1 MSAPLP
7 RLFSLDLIRGFVA
20 VGRRMSITLAADD
33 LCVTQSA
40 VSRQIRTLED
50 MLGAKLLT
58 RGHRSI
64 AFTPEGDRLFRSA
77 NSAIQQLQDAVRE
90 ISVNSARQPVTITS
104 TIGIAGLWLLPRL
117 RRFQQ
122 DHPDVDVRIS
132 ATDRVEDLRGEGIDL
147 AIRYCTRETASEGA
161 VRLFGETVAPVA
173 HPALAFAALDSPDI
187 LERHCLLEFDN
198 PHFPWLRWQE
208 WLASQG
214 WGAIK
219 PKSTLRFNQYDQVIS
234 AAIAGQGIALGRLKL
249 LCAMLSDGRLRELTG
264 LRAGPATTHA
274 YWLIQARA
282 TPRPDVLTTAR
293 WIVLQ
298 AEASESDR
306 DVQPGAP
313 RNRTHSAPGLAVRT
327 LGSPEGRGDPR
338 SRPRA

>member
-1 MSAPLP
+1 MSPPLP

-50 MLGAKLLT
+50 MLGVKLLT

-77 NSAIQQLQDAVRE
+77 NGAIQQLQDAVGE
-90 ISVNSARQPVTITS
+90 ISVNGARQPVTITC

-117 RRFQQ
+117 RGFQQ
-122 DHPDVDVRIS
+122 DHPDIDVRIS

-147 AIRYCTRETASEGA
+147 AIRYCTEETASEGA
-161 VRLFGETVAPVA
+161 VKLFGETVAPVA
-173 HPALAFAALDSPDI
+173 NPALALAALDSPDI
-187 LERHCLLEFDN
+187 LERHSLLEFDN
-198 PHFPWLRWQE
+198 PNFPWLRWQE

-214 WGAIK
+214 WVTVK

-249 LCAMLSDGRLRELTG
+249 LSPMLSDGRLRELTG
-264 LRAGPATTHA
+264 PRAGPTTSHA

-282 TPRPDVLTTAR
+282 QPRPDVLTTAL
-293 WIVLQ
+293 WIISQ
-298 AEASESDR
+298 AQDCEADR
-306 DVQPGAP
+306 DVQPPP
-313 RNRTHSAPGLAVRT
+313 RNRTLGAPR
-327 LGSPEGRGDPR
+327 RR
-338 SRPRA
+338 SRPSTIGMTR